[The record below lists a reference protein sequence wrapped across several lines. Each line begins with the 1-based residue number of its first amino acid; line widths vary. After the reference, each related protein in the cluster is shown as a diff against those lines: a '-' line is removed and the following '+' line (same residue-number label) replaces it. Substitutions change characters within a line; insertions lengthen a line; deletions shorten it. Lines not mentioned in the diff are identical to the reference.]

1 VYLGDS
7 ETSPIIVPTSISRT
21 LISRETMREEV
32 AREALKEG
40 LTPGLPM
47 QEKTTKVPIQV
58 EAADANV
65 LPCIDVVM

>member
-1 VYLGDS
+1 
-7 ETSPIIVPTSISRT
+7 
-21 LISRETMREEV
+21 MREEV

-65 LPCIDVVM
+65 LPCIDVVMWTSWSLSLRMHMMGML